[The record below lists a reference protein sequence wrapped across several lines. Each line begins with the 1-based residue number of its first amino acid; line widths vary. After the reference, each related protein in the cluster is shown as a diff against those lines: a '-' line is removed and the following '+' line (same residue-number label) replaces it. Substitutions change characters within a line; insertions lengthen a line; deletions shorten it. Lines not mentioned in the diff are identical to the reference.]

1 MFNVIFNGV
10 VTSSTKD
17 LISNRFVC
25 VTNDYNRPTV
35 LYTDTD
41 TVQQSQLLQGGE
53 CKKLFFMLLKL
64 SE

>member
-1 MFNVIFNGV
+1 MFNGIFNGV

-25 VTNDYNRPTV
+25 VTNDYNRPHL

-41 TVQQSQLLQGGE
+41 TVQQLQLLQGVRNSSS
-53 CKKLFFMLLKL
+53 CH
-64 SE
+64 